1 MNQKKERMV
10 KDMDEELFHILK
22 YLPEKVSS
30 AVGSF
35 ARRTGAGGSI
45 SEIRLRANAPLSISC
60 GEKNVHQFDG
70 RTVICDEYEV
80 AEALQKLCEDSVHT
94 YGETLKEGFISLEN
108 GYRIGV
114 CGRVGVAGDSIRSV
128 YGISSLS
135 IRIPHPIRNVARRVK
150 PLLLQNGRV
159 ESALFYA
166 PPNVGKT
173 TLIRSLASDLSGGSA
188 PKRVALIDTRG
199 ELYMRE
205 MFCDHLVD
213 VLHGYPR
220 AKGIEIATRTLSS
233 EVIVCDEIGDY
244 VEAMALVSSHNCGVP
259 LIASAHAGSVEEL
272 LRRTGIMLLHEA
284 DLFGAYVG
292 IKRDGN
298 GGFLYDVHYRDELMS
313 RETVKCL

>member
-1 MNQKKERMV
+1 
-10 KDMDEELFHILK
+10 MDEELFHILK

-35 ARRTGAGGSI
+35 ARRTGEGASI

-60 GEKNVHQFDG
+60 GAKNVHQFDG
-70 RTVICDEYEV
+70 RLVVCDEYEV

-135 IRIPHPIRNVARRVK
+135 IRIPRPIRNVARRVK
-150 PLLLQNGRV
+150 PLLLKDGRV

-220 AKGIEIATRTLSS
+220 AKGIEIATRTLSP
-233 EVIVCDEIGDY
+233 EVIFCDEIGSAE
-244 VEAMALVSSHNCGVP
+244 EARAILGAQNSGVP
-259 LIASAHAGSVEEL
+259 LIATAHAE
-272 LRRTGIMLLHEA
+272 
-284 DLFGAYVG
+284 
-292 IKRDGN
+292 
-298 GGFLYDVHYRDELMS
+298 S
-313 RETVKCL
+313 REALFRRPNIRLLLENRIFRYYIGVTRRAGEKEFSFDVFDSAEALMTV